1 MISLFIHTIA
11 LLLVILKQF
20 NSINQLDENT
30 LSLNVLSKS
39 LLNTGQLKVGILSP
53 DTLKIQ
59 CLRIVVFGGSIT
71 RGCGRMQYHEDAPGD
86 DPKSLDFGCNFENSF
101 GAKLAIELNQKYPCV
116 DPSTG
121 NQHIVNRIMQARAPI
136 DNLVENL
143 IRYKIDSDSD
153 SLLMRECNLFIIET
167 SVNDAL
173 DVFSDIDGVSLEHI
187 PNGNIQQRW
196 GDEDSQS
203 NIETTLKGFYELSI
217 GILKSFPNK
226 PDLLFLG
233 SSLNLNRPTLSTQ
246 STIYVQ
252 QEVARYYNIPVISA
266 IDMFGSANHTDI
278 MSPTVL
284 EWFKLG
290 GWMIGHGDCCHI
302 RKTSNRILAK
312 AILYGLEV
320 ASTPGFMFGEEHK
333 SPELPL
339 FVSTEKYSAYVNSIP
354 FLIRTSNEDRDK
366 LCRVDSLHSTTIK
379 ESPSAT
385 HPSPGMEFI
394 SENGKWGLISTTSGS
409 KIIYR
414 VMPEHTINMRQ
425 NVLHITALK
434 SYEHMG
440 VGRVSVYRCIES
452 SGSGSSGSVAS
463 ETADPEIIAT
473 IDIDFIWTNHNSQTH
488 VSELYLGNATLAGI
502 CLQIMIENISSGDRG
517 HKIKLF
523 SLTLI

>member
-187 PNGNIQQRW
+187 PHGNIQQRW

-203 NIETTLKGFYELSI
+203 NIETTLKGFYELTI

-320 ASTPGFMFGEEHK
+320 ASTLASCSARSTSHLNYHYLYRQK
-333 SPELPL
+333 STARMSIRYL
-339 FVSTEKYSAYVNSIP
+339 F
-354 FLIRTSNEDRDK
+354 
-366 LCRVDSLHSTTIK
+366 
-379 ESPSAT
+379 
-385 HPSPGMEFI
+385 
-394 SENGKWGLISTTSGS
+394 
-409 KIIYR
+409 
-414 VMPEHTINMRQ
+414 
-425 NVLHITALK
+425 
-434 SYEHMG
+434 SYEQAMMTEINCAVWIACILLQSKNLHQ
-440 VGRVSVYRCIES
+440 RHIRLPAWSLSVRME
-452 SGSGSSGSVAS
+452 
-463 ETADPEIIAT
+463 
-473 IDIDFIWTNHNSQTH
+473 
-488 VSELYLGNATLAGI
+488 
-502 CLQIMIENISSGDRG
+502 SGDSSRQHQG
-517 HKIKLF
+517 LRLSIE
-523 SLTLI
+523 